1 MGEAALPGAR
11 FPVTELGLR
20 FPGNQAAVSRVL
32 RSSSFL
38 GFVGRLQGELSWCSW
53 GWNEAACWPLGCK
66 GRDPGAVRCLK
77 LQTAEPGLV
86 EGLPP
91 PAVRAASPGAAEVSP
106 RSSAHLSPCR
116 SRLTGLPVLPVALP
130 QLTELLPPCCVSL
143 PLSCL
148 QSRTQAP

>member
-1 MGEAALPGAR
+1 M
-11 FPVTELGLR
+11 TELGLR

-38 GFVGRLQGELSWCSW
+38 GFVGRLQGELSRCSW

-106 RSSAHLSPCR
+106 PFLCSPEPLQVSAHRSPR
-116 SRLTGLPVLPVALP
+116 
-130 QLTELLPPCCVSL
+130 PPCG
-143 PLSCL
+143 P
-148 QSRTQAP
+148 AAIN